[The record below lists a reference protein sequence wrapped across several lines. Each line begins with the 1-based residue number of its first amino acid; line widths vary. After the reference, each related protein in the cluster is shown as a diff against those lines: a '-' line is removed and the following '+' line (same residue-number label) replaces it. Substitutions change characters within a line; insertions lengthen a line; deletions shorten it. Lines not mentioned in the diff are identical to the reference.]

1 MYSGDEGHSM
11 ELMKIDYDLF
21 KRILKEIP
29 SNIFFKDAECRYVF
43 STHYWRHLKGAEDPS
58 WDIAGKTDLE
68 IRKDKDNAMLA
79 MEQDREIMRTGKGT
93 SYVIE
98 IDQDGVTEFLELIKN
113 PVRSNDGNIIGIV
126 GLINDVSEKMMLEK
140 KLDRYAHID
149 LMTGLYNRDYL
160 DEWIANSMKSDM
172 YPLCVISADYDGLK
186 NINASYGNVVGDE
199 FLRLTASLFRTEL
212 PEKAVMFRMGGD
224 EFLVILPNTTYDE
237 CKTYIDNLN
246 ASSQSLKLKGKPV
259 SVSFGVCEVTSPSL
273 SFTKAMEIA
282 DKRMYMDKNTKYADR
297 ND

>member
-1 MYSGDEGHSM
+1 M

-29 SNIFFKDAECRYVF
+29 SNIFFKDTECRYVF
-43 STHYWRHLKGAEDPS
+43 STHYWRHLKGADDPS

-68 IRKDKDNAMLA
+68 IRKDKDNAKLA

-98 IDQDGVTEFLELIKN
+98 INQDGVTEFLELIKN
-113 PVRSNDGNIIGIV
+113 PVRDNDGNIIGIV
-126 GLINDVSEKMMLEK
+126 GLINDVTEKMMLEK
-140 KLDRYAHID
+140 QLEKYVHADML
-149 LMTGLYNRDYL
+149 TGLFNRHYL
-160 DEWIANSMKSDM
+160 DEWLANCMNADM
-172 YPLCVISADYDGLK
+172 YPLCVVSADCDGLK
-186 NINASYGNVVGDE
+186 KINNSYGHAIGDE
-199 FLRLTASLFRTEL
+199 FLRLTASLLRVEL
-212 PEKAVMFRMGGD
+212 PEKAVIFRMGGD
-224 EFLVILPNTTYDE
+224 EFLIILPNTTQDE
-237 CKTYIDNLN
+237 CKKYIDVMNE
-246 ASSQSLKLKGKPV
+246 SSQSLLLKGKPIC
-259 SVSFGVCEVTSPSL
+259 VSFGSCEVTSPSL

>member
-29 SNIFFKDAECRYVF
+29 SNIFFKDTECRYVF
-43 STHYWRHLKGAEDPS
+43 STHYWRHLKGADDPS

-68 IRKDKDNAMLA
+68 IRKDKDNAKLA

-98 IDQDGVTEFLELIKN
+98 INQDGVTEFLELIKN
-113 PVRSNDGNIIGIV
+113 PVRDNDGNIIGIV
-126 GLINDVSEKMMLEK
+126 GLINDVTEKMMLEK
-140 KLDRYAHID
+140 QLEKYVHADML
-149 LMTGLYNRDYL
+149 TGLFNRHYL
-160 DEWIANSMKSDM
+160 DEWLANCMNADM
-172 YPLCVISADYDGLK
+172 YPLCVVSADCDGLK
-186 NINASYGNVVGDE
+186 KINNSYGHAIGDE
-199 FLRLTASLFRTEL
+199 FLRLTASLLRVEL
-212 PEKAVMFRMGGD
+212 PEKAVIFRMGGD
-224 EFLVILPNTTYDE
+224 EFLIILPNTTQDE
-237 CKTYIDNLN
+237 CKKYIDVMNE
-246 ASSQSLKLKGKPV
+246 SSQSLLLKGKPIC
-259 SVSFGVCEVTSPSL
+259 VSFGSCEVTSPSL

>member
-1 MYSGDEGHSM
+1 M

-29 SNIFFKDAECRYVF
+29 SNIFFKDTECRYVF

-68 IRKDKDNAMLA
+68 IRKDKDNERLA

-98 IDQDGVTEFLELIKN
+98 INQDGVTEFLELIKN
-113 PVRSNDGNIIGIV
+113 PVRNEDGDIIGIV
-126 GLINDVSEKMMLEK
+126 GLINDVTEKMMLEK
-140 KLDRYAHID
+140 KLEKYAHTD
-149 LMTGLYNRDYL
+149 MLTGLFNRYYL
-160 DEWIANSMKSDM
+160 DEWIANSMKSEM
-172 YPLCVISADYDGLK
+172 YPLCIISADCDGLK
-186 NINASYGNVVGDE
+186 KINNSYGHAVGDE
-199 FLRLTASLFRTEL
+199 FLRLTASLFRVEL

-224 EFLVILPNTTYDE
+224 EFLIILPNTTQDE
-237 CKTYIDNLN
+237 CKKYIDGMNEN
-246 ASSQSLKLKGKPV
+246 SQSLHLKGMPICI
-259 SVSFGVCEVTSPSL
+259 SFGSCEVTSPSL
-273 SFTKAMEIA
+273 SFTKAMELA
-282 DKRMYMDKNTKYADR
+282 DKRMYMDKNTKHASQ

>member
-1 MYSGDEGHSM
+1 M

-29 SNIFFKDAECRYVF
+29 SNIFFKDTECRYVF
-43 STHYWRHLKGAEDPS
+43 STHYWRHLKGADDPS

-68 IRKDKDNAMLA
+68 IRKDKDNAKLA

-98 IDQDGVTEFLELIKN
+98 INQDGVTEFLELIKN
-113 PVRSNDGNIIGIV
+113 PVRDNDGNIIGIV
-126 GLINDVSEKMMLEK
+126 GLINDVTEKMMLEK
-140 KLDRYAHID
+140 QLEKYVHADML
-149 LMTGLYNRDYL
+149 TGLFNRQYL
-160 DEWIANSMKSDM
+160 DEWLANCMNADM
-172 YPLCVISADYDGLK
+172 YPLCVVSADCDGLK
-186 NINASYGNVVGDE
+186 KINNSYGHAIGDE
-199 FLRLTASLFRTEL
+199 FLRLTASLLRVEL
-212 PEKAVMFRMGGD
+212 PEKAVIFRMGGD
-224 EFLVILPNTTYDE
+224 EFLIILPNTTQDE
-237 CKTYIDNLN
+237 CKKYIDVMNE
-246 ASSQSLKLKGKPV
+246 SSQSLLLKGKPIC
-259 SVSFGVCEVTSPSL
+259 VSFGSCEVTSPSL